1 MIYKTYILEKRN
13 LSSHIHTMCMIQAKE
28 SIEYKIVIAHCKKPT
43 AQNGT
48 FGFDRHT
55 SQRFEKPKEPFFSNS
70 RQKTAEKLTT
80 FKKLF
85 YFCQKLTSQMK
96 ETFGEYI
103 KRLRTENELTLTQL
117 AAKLDLDSANLSKI
131 ENNKREF
138 DEKRL
143 ELLARVFNLD
153 LAKLRTEFF
162 SDIIAKKI
170 YENNCD
176 SETLILAEQKVEY
189 LKSKHLTTI

>member
-1 MIYKTYILEKRN
+1 
-13 LSSHIHTMCMIQAKE
+13 
-28 SIEYKIVIAHCKKPT
+28 
-43 AQNGT
+43 
-48 FGFDRHT
+48 
-55 SQRFEKPKEPFFSNS
+55 
-70 RQKTAEKLTT
+70 
-80 FKKLF
+80 
-85 YFCQKLTSQMK
+85 MK

-103 KRLRTENELTLTQL
+103 KRLRTENNLTLTQL

-131 ENNKREF
+131 ENNKRDF

-143 ELLARVFNLD
+143 ELLANVFNLD
-153 LAKLRTEFF
+153 LANLRTEFF

-189 LKSKHLTTI
+189 LKSKNLTTI

>member
-1 MIYKTYILEKRN
+1 
-13 LSSHIHTMCMIQAKE
+13 
-28 SIEYKIVIAHCKKPT
+28 
-43 AQNGT
+43 
-48 FGFDRHT
+48 
-55 SQRFEKPKEPFFSNS
+55 
-70 RQKTAEKLTT
+70 
-80 FKKLF
+80 
-85 YFCQKLTSQMK
+85 MK

-143 ELLARVFNLD
+143 KLLANVFHLD
-153 LAKLRTEFF
+153 LAQLRTEFF

-170 YENNCD
+170 YDNNCD
-176 SETLILAEQKVEY
+176 SQTLILAEQKVEY
-189 LKSKHLTTI
+189 LKSKNLTTI

>member
-1 MIYKTYILEKRN
+1 
-13 LSSHIHTMCMIQAKE
+13 
-28 SIEYKIVIAHCKKPT
+28 
-43 AQNGT
+43 
-48 FGFDRHT
+48 
-55 SQRFEKPKEPFFSNS
+55 
-70 RQKTAEKLTT
+70 
-80 FKKLF
+80 
-85 YFCQKLTSQMK
+85 MK

-143 ELLARVFNLD
+143 ELLANVFNLD
-153 LAKLRTEFF
+153 LAQLRTEFF

-176 SETLILAEQKVEY
+176 SDTLILAEQKVEY
-189 LKSKHLTTI
+189 LKSKKHTTI

>member
-1 MIYKTYILEKRN
+1 
-13 LSSHIHTMCMIQAKE
+13 
-28 SIEYKIVIAHCKKPT
+28 
-43 AQNGT
+43 
-48 FGFDRHT
+48 
-55 SQRFEKPKEPFFSNS
+55 
-70 RQKTAEKLTT
+70 
-80 FKKLF
+80 
-85 YFCQKLTSQMK
+85 MK

-143 ELLARVFNLD
+143 ELLANVFKLD
-153 LAKLRTEFF
+153 LAQLRTEFF

-189 LKSKHLTTI
+189 LKSKNLTTI

>member
-1 MIYKTYILEKRN
+1 M
-13 LSSHIHTMCMIQAKE
+13 
-28 SIEYKIVIAHCKKPT
+28 KK
-43 AQNGT
+43 
-48 FGFDRHT
+48 
-55 SQRFEKPKEPFFSNS
+55 
-70 RQKTAEKLTT
+70 
-80 FKKLF
+80 
-85 YFCQKLTSQMK
+85 
-96 ETFGEYI
+96 TFGEYI

-143 ELLARVFNLD
+143 ELLANVFNLD
-153 LAKLRTEFF
+153 LAQLRTEFF

-189 LKSKHLTTI
+189 LKSKNLTTI

>member
-1 MIYKTYILEKRN
+1 
-13 LSSHIHTMCMIQAKE
+13 
-28 SIEYKIVIAHCKKPT
+28 
-43 AQNGT
+43 
-48 FGFDRHT
+48 
-55 SQRFEKPKEPFFSNS
+55 
-70 RQKTAEKLTT
+70 
-80 FKKLF
+80 
-85 YFCQKLTSQMK
+85 MK

-143 ELLARVFNLD
+143 ELLANVFNLD
-153 LAKLRTEFF
+153 IAQLRTEFF

-189 LKSKHLTTI
+189 LKSKNFATI

>member
-1 MIYKTYILEKRN
+1 
-13 LSSHIHTMCMIQAKE
+13 
-28 SIEYKIVIAHCKKPT
+28 
-43 AQNGT
+43 
-48 FGFDRHT
+48 
-55 SQRFEKPKEPFFSNS
+55 
-70 RQKTAEKLTT
+70 
-80 FKKLF
+80 
-85 YFCQKLTSQMK
+85 MK

-117 AAKLDLDSANLSKI
+117 AAKLDLDSANPSKI

-143 ELLARVFNLD
+143 ELLANVFNLD
-153 LAKLRTEFF
+153 LAQLRTEFF

-189 LKSKHLTTI
+189 LKSKNLTTI

>member
-1 MIYKTYILEKRN
+1 
-13 LSSHIHTMCMIQAKE
+13 
-28 SIEYKIVIAHCKKPT
+28 
-43 AQNGT
+43 
-48 FGFDRHT
+48 
-55 SQRFEKPKEPFFSNS
+55 
-70 RQKTAEKLTT
+70 
-80 FKKLF
+80 
-85 YFCQKLTSQMK
+85 MK

-117 AAKLDLDSANLSKI
+117 AANLDLDSANLSKI

-143 ELLARVFNLD
+143 ELLANVFNLD
-153 LAKLRTEFF
+153 LAQLRTEFF

-189 LKSKHLTTI
+189 LKSKNLTTI